1 MKPQPT
7 DVWQIPQT
15 PSHSCQNRLRALLKI
30 VIRTGLRKMWTIH
43 AMRPHIWVYSRICF
57 DVKDISLYKP
67 PFQEMYK
74 YVLIRIVH
82 NSMKSVI
89 LPPWH
94 LLNEIQTEVS
104 EVRRCSDLSL
114 VQKMEQEVRG
124 RSRCIIFCRCPPRPP
139 CIEGGEFKAG
149 FWCGRSRKKF
159 QCACQGPVSLEVF
172 QCLQRG
178 KMERARSKRQ
188 GLDAGRSR
196 LAPQSP
202 SNISTLPFL
211 SF

>member
-1 MKPQPT
+1 MSGKFHRHRHIAVKTGSERCSRLSFVLDSEKCGQYMPWGPT
-7 DVWQIPQT
+7 V
-15 PSHSCQNRLRALLKI
+15 
-30 VIRTGLRKMWTIH
+30 
-43 AMRPHIWVYSRICF
+43 HIWVYSKISF

-124 RSRCIIFCRCPPRPP
+124 RSRCIIFCRCPP
-139 CIEGGEFKAG
+139 CIEWGEFKAG

-172 QCLQRG
+172 QCLQRR
-178 KMERARSKRQ
+178 KMERARS
-188 GLDAGRSR
+188 
-196 LAPQSP
+196 
-202 SNISTLPFL
+202 
-211 SF
+211 

>member
-1 MKPQPT
+1 MPWGPT
-7 DVWQIPQT
+7 V
-15 PSHSCQNRLRALLKI
+15 
-30 VIRTGLRKMWTIH
+30 
-43 AMRPHIWVYSRICF
+43 HIWVYFKISF

-124 RSRCIIFCRCPPRPP
+124 RSRCIIFCRCPPWPP
-139 CIEGGEFKAG
+139 CIEWGGFKAG

-159 QCACQGPVSLEVF
+159 QCACQGPVSLVEVF
-172 QCLQRG
+172 LVFSVAGPCVSWG
-178 KMERARSKRQ
+178 VSVFAAEEDGASKK
-188 GLDAGRSR
+188 LEAEAGCKKIKACTSKPIQHIDPAFSILLNQTFIKFGSIFYPKTWL
-196 LAPQSP
+196 LAHP
-202 SNISTLPFL
+202 S
-211 SF
+211 

>member
-1 MKPQPT
+1 MASVKWNSDRSSTYAYQ
-7 DVWQIPQT
+7 
-15 PSHSCQNRLRALLKI
+15 RLR
-30 VIRTGLRKMWTIH
+30 
-43 AMRPHIWVYSRICF
+43 C
-57 DVKDISLYKP
+57 
-67 PFQEMYK
+67 
-74 YVLIRIVH
+74 
-82 NSMKSVI
+82 
-89 LPPWH
+89 
-94 LLNEIQTEVS
+94 
-104 EVRRCSDLSL
+104 CSDLSL

-124 RSRCIIFCRCPPRPP
+124 RSRCIIFCRCPP
-139 CIEGGEFKAG
+139 CIEWGEFKAG

-211 SF
+211 SFWTQPSSNLVQYSIQKHGCLPTPLNHLFHKIHDILPLDNTVGKA